1 MKKIVIFILFA
12 IPAAISAQTNTIINA
27 NITGLKTGM
36 WAYCQSFDGLKKDSV
51 KTVQD
56 GFHFKLNI
64 PKGEGNTY
72 GLILDSSILFLY
84 LDKGT
89 ITINGTY
96 SQFAKAKLSGPS
108 YITDFNDFTN
118 STKNNPLL
126 KDKDSVYKKLSEYYI
141 KRDSANYVTTRPLAT
156 YLDSIN
162 LRLVKQWIAAHPASS
177 ISAYAISTQLSF
189 RLSLNDLDTM
199 INKLTPEVRNNASI
213 KTIVHSIETDKLTGI
228 GKTAPAFTQNDT
240 LGKPIS
246 LKDFRG
252 KYVLIDFWASWCH
265 PCREENP
272 NVVKTYNAFKDKN
285 FTIIGISLDEDK
297 ASWVKAIDKDGLV
310 WNHVSDLKG
319 WNNAVG
325 KEYGITGVPANL
337 LIDPNGIIIAKNLR
351 GDDLKNKLTEVLK

>member
-1 MKKIVIFILFA
+1 MKRIVIFILFA

-27 NITGLKTGM
+27 KLTGLKPGIWVNLWSETT
-36 WAYCQSFDGLKKDSV
+36 KVDSV

-64 PKGEGNTY
+64 PKGEGNAYT
-72 GLILDSSILFLY
+72 LILDSNMLFLY

-108 YITDFNDFTN
+108 YIKDFNDFTN

-126 KDKDSVYKKLSEYYI
+126 KDRDSVHKKLVEYFT
-141 KRDSANYVTTRPLAT
+141 KRDSANYVAT
-156 YLDSIN
+156 YSVRKRLDSIN
-162 LRLVKQWIAAHPASS
+162 FSLVKQWVAAHPASS
-177 ISAYAISTQLSF
+177 ISAFAISTQLSSG
-189 RLSLNDLDTM
+189 LGLNELDTM
-199 INKLTPEVRNNASI
+199 MNRLTPEAKNNIPA
-213 KTIVHSIETDKLTGI
+213 KTIIHNIKIEKLTGI
-228 GKTAPAFTQNDT
+228 GRTAPAFTQNDT
-240 LGKPIS
+240 LGKPVS

-272 NVVKTYNAFKDKN
+272 NVVKAYNAFKDKN
-285 FTIIGISLDEDK
+285 FTILGVSLDHDK
-297 ASWVKAIDKDGLV
+297 ASWIKAINKDGLV
-310 WNHVSDLKG
+310 WNHVSDLE
-319 WNNAVG
+319 WWDNAVA
-325 KEYGITGVPANL
+325 KEYGIGSVPSNL

-351 GDDLKNKLTEVLK
+351 GDDLKNKLAEVLK